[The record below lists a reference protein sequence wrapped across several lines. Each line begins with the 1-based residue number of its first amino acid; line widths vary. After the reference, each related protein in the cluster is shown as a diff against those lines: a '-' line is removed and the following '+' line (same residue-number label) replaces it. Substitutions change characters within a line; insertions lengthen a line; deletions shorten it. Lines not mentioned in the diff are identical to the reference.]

1 MSVFLVFACLAAGS
15 VGGMVVFGVVL
26 VCCVGLFLVGYQR
39 DQRAE

>member
-15 VGGMVVFGVVL
+15 VGGMVVLAVVL
-26 VCCVGLFLVGYQR
+26 VLFLVGYQR